1 MEEEDFVCEVCD
13 SEFTV
18 KHYEEDEVAFCP
30 FCGETLFT
38 DDDADIDDITD
49 EWGDEDD
56 K

>member
-30 FCGETLFT
+30 FCGDTLFKEDDT
-38 DDDADIDDITD
+38 DSIDW
-49 EWGDEDD
+49 EDEDEE
-56 K
+56 

>member
-30 FCGETLFT
+30 FCGETLFK
-38 DDDADIDDITD
+38 DDDDVDSDDW
-49 EWGDEDD
+49 EDEDEE
-56 K
+56 

>member
-30 FCGETLFT
+30 FCGETLFS
-38 DDDADIDDITD
+38 DDDDDTD
-49 EWGDEDD
+49 TNDWEDEDEE
-56 K
+56 

>member
-30 FCGETLFT
+30 FCGETLFS
-38 DDDADIDDITD
+38 DDEDDDDITD